1 MKNRIPV
8 LPPLLIALAALMVL
22 TGTCYFA
29 SLRPDY
35 SHVSNTISELG
46 ETGAPHAHE
55 VAFGFFLPVGLLVW
69 LAIWLVHRRISQNH
83 FSPVLIAMSCLG
95 TGYALS
101 AFFPCDPGAPL
112 FGTWRTLVHN
122 ALAIVDYAGTGIG
135 FFLVARYSAHENHKP
150 KSAAFSLVGAVMLA
164 CLGLLA
170 LQELPIRGAVQRV
183 AEIIQFAGV
192 FSVCLLLSKKM
203 QGVKRGRRPAQQ
215 DLYPQPLS
223 GSGRIDKQ

>member
-1 MKNRIPV
+1 MKNRCHI
-8 LPPLLIALAALMVL
+8 LPSLLIVVAALIVL
-22 TGTCYFA
+22 VDTFYFA

-35 SHVSNTISELG
+35 SYVSNTISELG
-46 ETGAPHAHE
+46 ETGAPHARE

-69 LAIWLVHRRISQNH
+69 LAIWLVHRKAPRNH
-83 FSPVLIAMSCLG
+83 FSPVLIAMSCPG

-135 FFLVARYSAHENHKP
+135 FFLVARYASRENEKP
-150 KSAAFSLVGAVMLA
+150 KAAAFSLAGAVMLA

-170 LQELPIRGAVQRV
+170 LQELHVRGAVQRI
-183 AEIIQFAGV
+183 AETIQFAGV
-192 FSVCLLLSKKM
+192 FSVCLMLSKEN
-203 QGVKRGRRPAQQ
+203 A
-215 DLYPQPLS
+215 
-223 GSGRIDKQ
+223 

>member
-1 MKNRIPV
+1 MENRIQI
-8 LPPLLIALAALMVL
+8 LPSLLIALAALLVL
-22 TGTCYFA
+22 TNTVYFA
-29 SLRPDY
+29 SLSPDY

-46 ETGAPHAHE
+46 ETGAPHARE

-69 LAIWLVHRRISQNH
+69 LAIWLVHRKVLQNH
-83 FSPVLIAMSCLG
+83 FSPGLIAMSCLG

-122 ALAIVDYAGTGIG
+122 VLAIVDYAGTGIG
-135 FFLVARYSAHENHKP
+135 FILVARYASRENEKP
-150 KSAAFSLVGAVMLA
+150 KAAAFSLTGVVMLA

-183 AEIIQFAGV
+183 VEIIQFAGV
-192 FSVCLLLSKKM
+192 FSVCLMLSKKN
-203 QGVKRGRRPAQQ
+203 A
-215 DLYPQPLS
+215 
-223 GSGRIDKQ
+223 